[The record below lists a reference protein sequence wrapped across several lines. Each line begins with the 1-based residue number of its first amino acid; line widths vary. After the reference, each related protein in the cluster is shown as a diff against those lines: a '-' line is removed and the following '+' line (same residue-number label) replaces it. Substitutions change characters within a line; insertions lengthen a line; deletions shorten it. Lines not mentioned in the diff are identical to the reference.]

1 MENTK
6 IVNKKGFRLR
16 KSGKHWITYG
26 AVAGMVVAGISLS
39 SGTVL
44 ADEVAT
50 ATSAVESPTTA
61 NETLV
66 AEAVV
71 PNTPVTEATI
81 VNDTSTGLAATNLA
95 EAVVPNTPVTEATI
109 VNDTSTGLAATN
121 LAEAAATPT
130 EEQAA
135 YSANAGTVTGEEPV
149 KVDHTEI
156 LDAAKD
162 AEQSGVTVVQDP
174 TSVAPTLSNAQE
186 VSTAVTSVAN
196 AESVKASELASVATA
211 HSTAVSQWTD
221 QKNSTVAFNDSLDKN
236 HLAAV
241 DAYNKFVDG
250 LDADTAKVLAQYKD
264 AIIKT
269 SEKVQTAT
277 DGTTMEGYQAY
288 IKSLADQKA
297 LNDKAIAD
305 YLVKK
310 AEYEKQST
318 AASTVVVNNAKL
330 SESVINHNNSLAAS
344 TAAANNSLL
353 TSANTK
359 NAQLS
364 LSAST
369 ANSENN
375 AYNKSVMEK
384 YNLKWTGDWDTD
396 NATVEAFNKKS
407 AAAQSQFDEANAKAH
422 DRNVALPAAANGYT
436 PSGSSTLLN
445 SVKLPN
451 GYEVVATGDLTQG
464 GSTLLIKGAD
474 GKPVD
479 ASKIV
484 TDVSWTNQNLE
495 GSGLRTFTPGDW
507 SDNWG
512 NVYNYTTG
520 GASKFYVVTQLQ
532 WYKIANGAT
541 TLDGQKHDVYVQFHK
556 DAQGLMD
563 QYKNSEVAVW
573 NSNSAINAVDGVAPY
588 GVTPGDGIRA
598 TFSLD
603 KPNNDDD
610 DIIWAELIADLDG
623 GQSVQDTATLKYLG
637 IGGGFATDSVI
648 TNNVRSD
655 ENLGFT
661 YGKGMN
667 ENALD
672 GYNSSPDGTVLAVAS
687 GQFTYVVRNT
697 PGGNSSLVARADFGG
712 SSKVNMT
719 IFYPKLTLKAPVDF
733 LPITYDSVTYTPVK
747 YTPQEVPTVVK
758 EPVLNL
764 VSITAPT
771 DPSFKKI
778 PQSPKVPTVHYNL
791 TSLNYNTPVEK
802 EVRNEDGVDINNQSV
817 AKNST
822 NVFIFNPKPLPAGR
836 PITTSIVSYDYIQG
850 GLELDIAGMQKV
862 NTAYDISFSSDRLL
876 SIVANAEEITRTNAN
891 RGTQYD
897 PTSFTV
903 IYKTQNDG
911 ATYSNTFRMD
921 VNGGATGNGYTSYSN
936 KVTIHT
942 PGGSNNP
949 NDPKNPN
956 GPGNHKIQPVKN
968 NTNKFGENINNK
980 TLLQSDINHYVGE
993 WDLDQYINDKSSKS
1007 AIANGWGYIDN
1018 HQDDAHDPIV
1028 KDFKAVTS
1036 KGDLVEGLKLYALNS
1051 DKLSEAPLSVQNFI
1065 KASGI
1070 DVSGFGDFFLWA
1082 AEDSQAFYDKYVQT
1096 GTDIFFNL
1104 PMAVKEGYVGDYVNQ
1119 TFQIDFGNGYYGNVV
1134 ENDVP
1139 NLVPKKDVVV
1149 DGKSVN
1155 NQTIAYGQ
1163 EFKYLLSGAVIPG
1176 NRGEDLW
1183 EYTYID
1189 DYDQTG
1195 DKFLD
1200 TYKAVATTDITI
1212 EREITLSADAV
1223 YSEDI
1228 TLEDGTVIK
1237 AGETIPKGTKIL
1249 ITEVISKG
1257 SDLTKYTT
1265 LTHNEEEGI
1274 ITIAFKK
1281 DFLESIVNSSEF
1293 GSDVL
1298 LDMKRIAY
1306 GEFYN
1311 KYVNRVNGVDY
1322 ISNTVKTET
1331 PKPVVP
1337 ETPKPT
1343 PPTPAEPVASTLPQ
1357 TGEAGSNAGLLA
1369 GLLMLI
1375 SSFTLLFRGKREE
1388 E

>member
-1 MENTK
+1 MEDTK

-16 KSGKHWITYG
+16 KSGKHWITYC
-26 AVAGMVVAGISLS
+26 AVAGIAVAGISLS

-50 ATSAVESPTTA
+50 ATSAVELTTTA
-61 NETLV
+61 NETPV
-66 AEAVV
+66 AEQPVAEEVV

-81 VNDTSTGLAATNLA
+81 VNDTA
-95 EAVVPNTPVTEATI
+95 
-109 VNDTSTGLAATN
+109 TGLAATN

-277 DGTTMEGYQAY
+277 DGTTIEGYQAY

-297 LNDKAIAD
+297 LNDKAISD

-310 AEYEKQST
+310 AEYEKQSE

-344 TAAANNSLL
+344 TEAANNSLS

-359 NAQLS
+359 NVQLS
-364 LSAST
+364 LSAAT

-396 NATVEAFNKKS
+396 NATVEAFNQKS
-407 AAAQSQFDEANAKAH
+407 AEAQSQFDAANAKAH
-422 DRNVALPAAANGYT
+422 DRNADLPAAANGYT
-436 PSGSSTLLN
+436 PSGSSTLLK

-474 GKPVD
+474 GKLVD

-484 TDVSWTNQNLE
+484 TDVSWTNQDLE

-507 SDNWG
+507 SDIWG
-512 NVYNYTTG
+512 NVYNYTSG
-520 GASKFYVVTQLQ
+520 GANKFYVVTQLQ

-556 DAQGLMD
+556 DSQGLRD
-563 QYKNSEVAVW
+563 EYKNLEVAVW

-603 KPNNDDD
+603 KPDNNDN
-610 DIIWAELIADLDG
+610 DIIWAELIADIDG
-623 GQSVQDTATLKYLG
+623 GQFLIDTASLKYLG
-637 IGGGFATDSVI
+637 VGGGFATDSVI
-648 TNNVRSD
+648 TNNLRSD

-687 GQFTYVVRNT
+687 GQFSYVVRNT
-697 PGGNSSLVARADFGG
+697 SGGNSSLVARADFGG

-719 IFYPKLTLKAPVDF
+719 IFYPKLTLKAPVEYT
-733 LPITYDSVTYTPVK
+733 PVTYDSVTYTPVK
-747 YTPQEVPTVVK
+747 YTPQEVPTVVE

-802 EVRNEDGVDINNQSV
+802 EVRNEDGVDINNHSV

-836 PITTSIVSYDYIQG
+836 PITTSIVNYDYIQG
-850 GLELDIAGMQKV
+850 GLELDLAKIIKDNGNYDVLFDESTRKLEFVAKASE
-862 NTAYDISFSSDRLL
+862 TAL
-876 SIVANAEEITRTNAN
+876 ANADRTKE
-891 RGTQYD
+891 YD
-897 PTSFTV
+897 LTSIKVYFT
-903 IYKTQNDG
+903 TLNDS
-911 ATYSNTFRMD
+911 ATYENTYRTD
-921 VNGGATGNGYTSYSN
+921 VNGGVDLDGYTSYSN
-936 KVTIHT
+936 KVIIHT
-942 PGGSNNP
+942 PGGKDNP
-949 NDPKNPN
+949 NDPDNPN
-956 GPGNHKIQPVKN
+956 GGGNEKIQPVKN
-968 NTNKFGENINNK
+968 NTNKNGENINGL
-980 TLLQSDINHYVGE
+980 TLLQNDVNYYVAE

-1007 AIANGWGYIDN
+1007 AIAKDFAYLDN
-1018 HQDDAHDPIV
+1018 PDDKALTGIV
-1028 KDFKAVTS
+1028 KDFKAVTG
-1036 KGDLVEGLKLYALNS
+1036 KGDVVDGLEFYALHS
-1051 DKLSEAPLSVQNFI
+1051 SKLSEAPTKVQEII
-1065 KASGI
+1065 KNSGI
-1070 DVSGFGDFFLWA
+1070 DVSDFGVFYMWVA
-1082 AEDSQAFYDKYVQT
+1082 KDSQAFYDTYVKT

-1104 PMAVKEGYVGDYVNQ
+1104 PMSVKEGFVGDYTNQ
-1119 TFQIDFGNGYYGNVV
+1119 TWQIDFGNGYTGNIV
-1134 ENDVP
+1134 ENNVP

-1163 EFKYLLSGAVIPG
+1163 EFKYLLNGAVIPG
-1176 NRGEDLW
+1176 NRGENLW

-1195 DKFLD
+1195 DKFLG
-1200 TYKAVATTDITI
+1200 TYKASATTDITI

-1265 LTHNEEEGI
+1265 ITHNEEEGI

-1293 GSDVL
+1293 GSDVT

-1343 PPTPAEPVASTLPQ
+1343 PSTPVEPVAPTLPQ

-1388 E
+1388 K